1 MSGKGVK
8 KGQSRRWCSSLFFDC
23 PPLLEPLRVSL
34 PFGQA
39 HFVRRWI
46 PFGHRRGYF
55 LLLAQKKVTK
65 EKGLA
70 SLAAALHGQ
79 ESDQIALLPNQV
91 AEA

>member
-1 MSGKGVK
+1 MK

-55 LLLAQKKVTK
+55 LLLAQKK
-65 EKGLA
+65 
-70 SLAAALHGQ
+70 
-79 ESDQIALLPNQV
+79 
-91 AEA
+91 